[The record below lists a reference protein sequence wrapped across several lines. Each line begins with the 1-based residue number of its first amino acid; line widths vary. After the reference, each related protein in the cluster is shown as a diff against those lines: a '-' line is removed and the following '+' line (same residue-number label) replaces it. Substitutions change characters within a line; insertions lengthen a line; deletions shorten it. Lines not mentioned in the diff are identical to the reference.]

1 MGKTDTKQ
9 NEFEEDTAAVAGSP
23 AGGEGEDKEFLRTEP
38 LGKLLLKLALPT
50 VAAQLINMLYN
61 IVDRIYIGHIPEVG
75 ATALTGVGVCM
86 PLIMIVSAFAALV
99 GYGGAPRASIYMGK
113 KDKNTAEKI
122 LGNCFVVQIIISVIL
137 TAVLLVWNRD
147 FLMAFGASENTIEY
161 GVNYMNIYALGTIFV
176 EITLGMNAFITAQGF
191 ARTGMLS
198 VLIGA
203 VTNIILDPIFIFGFN
218 MDVRGAALAT
228 IISQALSCIWVVGF
242 LCGKKTFLK
251 IRKKNLRLVPKI
263 ILPCLALGVATFIMQ
278 ASESVIS
285 VCFISS
291 LQKYGGDI
299 AVGAMTI
306 LTSVMQFAML
316 PLQGLG
322 QGAQPIISY
331 CYGAG
336 DAGRVRSAFK
346 LLVKVSMTYSI
357 ILWALVM
364 LFPGGFAAMF
374 TTDAALMDY
383 TRTALRIY
391 MASMFLFGIQIACQ
405 MTFNA
410 LGKAVES
417 IVVAVM
423 RKFVLLIPLIYIMPL
438 IITSNQAIA
447 VYIAEPIADLLAVT
461 FTAVL
466 FTVQFKKTLRKIQ
479 S

>member
-1 MGKTDTKQ
+1 MRHKEQSTEMNT
-9 NEFEEDTAAVAGSP
+9 
-23 AGGEGEDKEFLRTEP
+23 DKEFLRTEP
-38 LGKLLLKLALPT
+38 LGRLLLKLALPT

-61 IVDRIYIGHIPEVG
+61 IVDRIYIGHIPEIG

-99 GYGGAPRASIYMGK
+99 GYGGAPRASFFMGK
-113 KDKNTAEKI
+113 QDKESAVKT
-122 LGNCFVVQIIISVIL
+122 LGNCFVLQILISVVL
-137 TAVLLVWNRD
+137 TIVLLIWNRD
-147 FLMAFGASENTIEY
+147 FLMAFGASKNTIEY

-191 ARTGMLS
+191 AKTGMLS

-203 VTNIILDPIFIFGFN
+203 VANIILDPIFIFGFH

-228 IISQALSCIWVVGF
+228 IISQALSCIWVVSF

-251 IRKKNLRLVPKI
+251 IRRRNLRLVPKI
-263 ILPCLALGVATFIMQ
+263 IMPCLALGVATFIMQ

-285 VCFISS
+285 VCFNSS

-336 DAGRVRSAFK
+336 DRERVKGAFK
-346 LLVKVSMTYSI
+346 LLLKVSLGYSI
-357 ILWALVM
+357 VLWILVM
-364 LFPGGFAAMF
+364 LLPGGFAAMF
-374 TTDAALMDY
+374 TSDPQLMDY

-391 MASMFLFGIQIACQ
+391 MGSMFLFGIQMACQ

-410 LGKAVES
+410 LGKAKES

-423 RKFVLLIPLIYIMPL
+423 RKFVLLIPLIYIMPQIL
-438 IITSNQAIA
+438 RSDQTMA
-447 VYIAEPIADLLAVT
+447 VYMAEPIADLLAVT

-466 FTVQFKKTLRKIQ
+466 FSIQFKKTLGTMKRTVQKTAG
-479 S
+479 